1 MELLRRSTAIFR
13 PRTSQFVNPRRFA
26 GHNKWSKIKH
36 RKATADMGKSKL
48 VAKLTREIR
57 AAVREGGADTNHNLQ
72 LASAVSKA
80 REMDIP
86 KATIQAAINIASGDH
101 GGGEKVMVEARG
113 RAGYGLV
120 IETVTDN
127 KQRTRQQIQRILVK
141 NGYQTNNPEA
151 KHTYESL
158 RKIARSVAVSDHQL
172 IKIFSDHY
180 SHSQLN
186 HLNQILYCCL

>member
-1 MELLRRSTAIFR
+1 MIFGMELLRRSTAIFR

-86 KATIQAAINIASGDH
+86 KATIQAAINIAS
-101 GGGEKVMVEARG
+101 
-113 RAGYGLV
+113 
-120 IETVTDN
+120 
-127 KQRTRQQIQRILVK
+127 
-141 NGYQTNNPEA
+141 
-151 KHTYESL
+151 
-158 RKIARSVAVSDHQL
+158 VS
-172 IKIFSDHY
+172 
-180 SHSQLN
+180 
-186 HLNQILYCCL
+186 